1 MQTGHS
7 QRSAALTFAHW
18 HTFVC
23 PHSLRHPTSPPAHCY
38 IYLSIVSIAGRP
50 SVSSL
55 VVFAF
60 VLSQWLSEREWESK
74 CERVD
79 TRACKSMHKELPKSS
94 CSCSCFFFFIHFASV
109 LFFCCSLS
117 LLKVQ
122 SSVYRQFNINA
133 NSWLELQ
140 TQKKTKNRNKTLD
153 ALSNQSE
160 RIRMLMKIKEYYKFV
175 MVLMQLPLRPRTTLQ
190 AFELSNQKNIYTIV

>member
-1 MQTGHS
+1 MTK
-7 QRSAALTFAHW
+7 R
-18 HTFVC
+18 
-23 PHSLRHPTSPPAHCY
+23 
-38 IYLSIVSIAGRP
+38 
-50 SVSSL
+50 
-55 VVFAF
+55 
-60 VLSQWLSEREWESK
+60 ERESK

-94 CSCSCFFFFIHFASV
+94 CSCSCFVLFTLCLFCFVFFF
-109 LFFCCSLS
+109 CSLS

-122 SSVYRQFNINA
+122 SSVYRQFNIFRTVNA

-140 TQKKTKNRNKTLD
+140 IQKKTNGNKTLD

-190 AFELSNQKNIYTIV
+190 AFELSNQKNIYTIL